1 MRRLRLL
8 GVAAEAEALRL
19 KREGGA
25 LARSLV
31 FQAAAGL
38 FGLVAL
44 GLLHAA
50 AWIWLNDTQGGN
62 QGPLWATLW
71 LALADLVVMG
81 LLLLLSRRRYDPVA
95 HEALILRRQA
105 VAQLRAVSPMNE
117 ALSLVRWRTAAEI
130 AGLFVEQF
138 LKRRR

>member
-1 MRRLRLL
+1 MRSLRLL

-19 KREGGA
+19 KREA
-25 LARSLV
+25 ATLARSTVLQV
-31 FQAAAGL
+31 AAGL

-50 AWIWLNDTQGGN
+50 AWIWLERSQGS
-62 QGPLWATLW
+62 LWATLW

-95 HEALILRRQA
+95 HEALMLRQQA
-105 VAQLRAVSPMNE
+105 MAQLRAVSPMDE
-117 ALSLVRWRTAAEI
+117 ALSLVRWRWAAEMV
-130 AGLFVEQF
+130 ALVAEQV
-138 LKRRR
+138 LRRRR

>member
-1 MRRLRLL
+1 MRSLRLL

-19 KREGGA
+19 KREAGA
-25 LARSLV
+25 FARSTVLQV
-31 FQAAAGL
+31 AAGL

-50 AWIWLNDTQGGN
+50 AWIWLERSQGA
-62 QGPLWATLW
+62 LWATLW

-81 LLLLLSRRRYDPVA
+81 LLLVLSRRRYDPVSR
-95 HEALILRRQA
+95 EALMLRQQA
-105 VAQLRAVSPMNE
+105 MAQLRAVSPMDE
-117 ALSLVRWRTAAEI
+117 ALSLVRWRWAAEI
-130 AGLFVEQF
+130 LGLVAEQV

>member
-1 MRRLRLL
+1 MRSLRLL

-19 KREGGA
+19 KREAGA
-25 LARSLV
+25 FARSTILQV
-31 FQAAAGL
+31 AAGL

-50 AWIWLNDTQGGN
+50 AWIWLEQG

-81 LLLLLSRRRYDPVA
+81 ALLLLSRRRYDPVA
-95 HEALILRRQA
+95 HEALMLRRQSL
-105 VAQLRAVSPMNE
+105 AQLRAVSPMDE
-117 ALSLVRWRTAAEI
+117 ALSLVRWRWAAEMG
-130 AGLFVEQF
+130 GLVMEQF

>member
-1 MRRLRLL
+1 MRSLRLL

-19 KREGGA
+19 KREAGA
-25 LARSLV
+25 FARSTVLQV
-31 FQAAAGL
+31 AAGL

-50 AWIWLNDTQGGN
+50 AWIWLEQSQGS
-62 QGPLWATLW
+62 LWATLW

-95 HEALILRRQA
+95 QEALMLRQQA
-105 VAQLRAVSPMNE
+105 VAQLRAVSPMDE
-117 ALSLVRWRTAAEI
+117 ALSLVRWRWAAEML
-130 AGLFVEQF
+130 GLVAEQV

>member
-1 MRRLRLL
+1 MRSLRLL

-19 KREGGA
+19 KRDAGA
-25 LARSLV
+25 FARSTLLQV
-31 FQAAAGL
+31 AAGL

-50 AWIWLNDTQGGN
+50 AWIWLNQS

-81 LLLLLSRRRYDPVA
+81 VLLLLSRRRFDPVA
-95 HEALILRRQA
+95 QEALMLRRQA
-105 VAQLRAVSPMNE
+105 MAQLRAVSPMNE

-130 AGLFVEQF
+130 GGLFLEQF

>member
-1 MRRLRLL
+1 MRSLRLL

-19 KREGGA
+19 KREAGA
-25 LARSLV
+25 FARTTLLQV
-31 FQAAAGL
+31 AAGL
-38 FGLVAL
+38 FGLAGL

-50 AWIWLNDTQGGN
+50 AWIWMSES

-95 HEALILRRQA
+95 HEAELLRRQSM
-105 VAQLRAVSPMNE
+105 AQLRAISPMEE
-117 ALSLVRWRTAAEI
+117 AMSLVRWRWAADI
-130 AGLFVEQF
+130 GAMIVEQF

>member
-1 MRRLRLL
+1 MRSLRLL

-19 KREGGA
+19 KHEGGA

-50 AWIWLNDTQGGN
+50 AWIWLNSS

-117 ALSLVRWRTAAEI
+117 ALSLVRWRMVAEI
-130 AGLFVEQF
+130 GGLFVEQF

>member
-1 MRRLRLL
+1 MRSLRLL

-19 KREGGA
+19 KREA
-25 LARSLV
+25 ALLARSTLLQV
-31 FQAAAGL
+31 AAGL

-50 AWIWLNDTQGGN
+50 AWIWLERSQGA
-62 QGPLWATLW
+62 LWATLW

-95 HEALILRRQA
+95 HEAMMVRRQA
-105 VAQLRAVSPMNE
+105 VAELRAVSPMDE
-117 ALSLVRWRTAAEI
+117 ALSLVRWRWAAEMI
-130 AGLFVEQF
+130 ALVVEQV
-138 LKRRR
+138 LRRRR